1 MTDVIEVVAGKS
13 VSELDDFIAAATAE
27 KENAKLRLIETLN
40 EKAEEFKSL
49 CAEAGVKAKSY
60 FVEKNDSPVVVYANP
75 ENPSETY
82 SKGPRP
88 AWLKAI
94 LEGVTDKK
102 AVKAKM
108 AALIVVSPQ
117 SVNNDP
123 V

>member
-13 VSELDDFIAAATAE
+13 VSELDAVIAAATAE

-40 EKAEEFKSL
+40 EKAEEFKAL
-49 CAEAGVKAKSY
+49 CDEAGVKAKSY
-60 FVEKNDSPVVVYANP
+60 FVEKSDAPAVVYANP
-75 ENPSETY
+75 NDPSQTY

-94 LEGVTDKK
+94 LEGITDKK

-108 AALIVVSPQ
+108 AELIVG
-117 SVNNDP
+117 
-123 V
+123 

>member
-13 VSELDDFIAAATAE
+13 VSELDAVIAAATAE

-40 EKAEEFKSL
+40 AKADEFKAL
-49 CAEAGVKAKSY
+49 CEQAGVKAKSY
-60 FVEKNDSPVVVYANP
+60 FVEKNEVPVVVYANP
-75 ENPSETY
+75 ANPEQTY

-94 LEGVTDKK
+94 LEGITDKK

-108 AALIVVSPQ
+108 AELIVA
-117 SVNNDP
+117 
-123 V
+123 

>member
-13 VSELDDFIAAATAE
+13 VSELDEVIAAATAE

-40 EKAEEFKSL
+40 EKASEFKTL
-49 CAEAGVKAKSY
+49 CDEAGVKAKSY
-60 FVEKNDSPVVVYANP
+60 FVEKSDAPAVVYANP
-75 ENPSETY
+75 NDPSQTY

-94 LEGVTDKK
+94 LEGITDKK

-108 AALIVVSPQ
+108 AELIVG
-117 SVNNDP
+117 
-123 V
+123 